1 MRSTL
6 LSIAALCALLMFCFI
21 PGSFAAPSQ
30 HQPSYTLVIV
40 WQGYRAGAM
49 TTVPG
54 YTSAASCMAS
64 GNYMRQHAAV
74 DTYCLLVE

>member
-40 WQGYRAGAM
+40 WQGYGMALA
-49 TTVPG
+49 TVPG
-54 YTSAASCMAS
+54 YTSAKACMAS